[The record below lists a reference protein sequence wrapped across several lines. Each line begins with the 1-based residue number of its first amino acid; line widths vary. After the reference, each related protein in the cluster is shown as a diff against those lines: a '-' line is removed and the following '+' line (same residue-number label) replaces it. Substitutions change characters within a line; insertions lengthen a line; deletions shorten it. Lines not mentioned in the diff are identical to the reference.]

1 MKMKS
6 HIKDNVQEVKMEDL
20 ILKKHCFTAIVL
32 VSLILNNQNGTKD
45 NAIYKQTLNICEIRK
60 GDLAKQTERCV
71 LYIND
76 FVAAEARYHVTYRK
90 NFENH
95 FSVSTPGRPSN
106 LIN

>member
-1 MKMKS
+1 
-6 HIKDNVQEVKMEDL
+6 MEDL
-20 ILKKHCFTAIVL
+20 ILKKQCFTAIVL

-60 GDLAKQTERCV
+60 DDLAKQTERCV

-76 FVAAEARYHVTYRK
+76 FVTAEARYHVTYRK

-95 FSVSTPGRPSN
+95 FSVSTLGRPSN

>member
-1 MKMKS
+1 
-6 HIKDNVQEVKMEDL
+6 MEDL
-20 ILKKHCFTAIVL
+20 ILKKQCFTAIVL
-32 VSLILNNQNGTKD
+32 ASVILNTQNGSKES
-45 NAIYKQTLNICEIRK
+45 AIYKETLNICKIRK
-60 GDLAKQTERCV
+60 DDSAEQIERCI

-76 FVAAEARYHVTYRK
+76 FVTVEARYHVTYRK